1 MNIKSVGKYGKRECF
16 AFFLPILYLSFSCL
30 PSPFQDFVW
39 IGRLQERGVPCRF
52 HRLPMGGRTFG
63 AYSQTI
69 IIPSSYNNISRR
81 SNKRWRWEWRQEAAS
96 GSVPTIHHELL
107 LSREVAPSL
116 PVWWILKM
124 NCFGHFFAKY
134 YWKNSN
140 KFSYHLKKSYIC
152 RPERVGDI
160 N

>member
-1 MNIKSVGKYGKRECF
+1 MEK
-16 AFFLPILYLSFSCL
+16 ADA
-30 PSPFQDFVW
+30 SPFSFQF
-39 IGRLQERGVPCRF
+39 CTS
-52 HRLPMGGRTFG
+52 RLPVFRHLFRTLFG
-63 AYSQTI
+63 LDDYRHRVCSADFIACLWVVVLLGLAVRISLSRVRIY
-69 IIPSSYNNISRR
+69 NISRR

-124 NCFGHFFAKY
+124 NCFGYFFTQY